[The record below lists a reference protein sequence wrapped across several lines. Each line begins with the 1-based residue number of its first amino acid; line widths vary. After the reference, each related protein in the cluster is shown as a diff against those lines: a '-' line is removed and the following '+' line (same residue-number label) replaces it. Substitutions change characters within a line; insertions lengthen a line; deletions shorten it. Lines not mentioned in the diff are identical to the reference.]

1 MVVRHS
7 FRRPWMLL
15 AALPLAFQ
23 VGSEVSGQALRPGS
37 RLTTARPS
45 AQAAPAANTSE
56 FFEARVRPV
65 LAANCYDCHADE
77 RMGGLRLDSR
87 EALLKGGRSGAA
99 MVPGDPDK
107 SLIIQAVL
115 QTSDKLKMPKGG
127 RLRPDEIAALTE
139 WVRAGAPWFN
149 TAAPIAT
156 TTAADPS
163 VAASAAPAAP
173 AYVIKPEQRAFWSFQ
188 PLG

>member
-1 MVVRHS
+1 
-7 FRRPWMLL
+7 MLL
-15 AALPLAFQ
+15 AALPLVSQ
-23 VGSEVSGQALRPGS
+23 VGGEVSGQGLRPGS
-37 RLTTARPS
+37 RPASAVTS
-45 AQAAPAANTSE
+45 AQSAPAANTSE
-56 FFEARVRPV
+56 FFEASVRPV

-99 MVPGDPDK
+99 VVPGDPDK

-149 TAAPIAT
+149 AAAPTA
-156 TTAADPS
+156 TTAAADPPA
-163 VAASAAPAAP
+163 AASAAPERP
-173 AYVIKPEQRAFWSFQ
+173 
-188 PLG
+188 PLSSASRESRRRPPMRSSAWQS